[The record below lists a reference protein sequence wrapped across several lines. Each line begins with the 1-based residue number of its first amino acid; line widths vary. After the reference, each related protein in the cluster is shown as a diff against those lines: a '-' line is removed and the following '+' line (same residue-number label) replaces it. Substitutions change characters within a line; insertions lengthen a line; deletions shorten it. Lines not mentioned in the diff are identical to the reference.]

1 MGQFVRAPLCCSFL
15 LTLFPRSSVV
25 APWAAEHSLPWCLQQ
40 RLSLHQWL
48 CCSQG
53 RFSPIFFPHFSF
65 SLPFL
70 PCLNYIFPEAPH
82 LWQWSSAVSSG
93 GVLWSQLN
101 PPVSARSSPN
111 LFPESPVLQLLLST
125 PGHSHTTRPPTSQDP
140 AITSRHQ
147 YTQGMDLSALL
158 CVILP
163 LCLSWSLCQER
174 QVEGIK

>member
-1 MGQFVRAPLCCSFL
+1 MWWLHGLQNTLCPGVC
-15 LTLFPRSSVV
+15 SSVSPSINDFAV
-25 APWAAEHSLPWCLQQ
+25 LRVISLLF
-40 RLSLHQWL
+40 
-48 CCSQG
+48 
-53 RFSPIFFPHFSF
+53 FSPHFSF

-125 PGHSHTTRPPTSQDP
+125 PGHSHTTRPPASQDP